1 MAKKTTKSAAIDP
14 ADKEPWL
21 LRMEQIPESPQMVL
35 HWEEVTGMTLGG
47 LREAVE
53 AQSGYVHASRVE
65 QCARA
70 ILMVCATA
78 IDGETTLYKACRELN
93 FSYPQFLGWRRRMPV
108 VDQAIEVIEQV
119 LNARVDHE
127 IYERAVEGWDEDV
140 WWQGAP
146 VGTKRVRD
154 HGLLRFYAESNDAKY
169 TPKQKIE
176 KRVTGSGENGAVV
189 IDASLLR
196 GLSDEEL
203 EFLEKMVAKKATE
216 ES

>member
-1 MAKKTTKSAAIDP
+1 MARKMTNKRVPDAER
-14 ADKEPWL
+14 EPWL
-21 LRMEQIPESPQMVL
+21 VRMESIPANPETVEY
-35 HWEEVTGMTLGG
+35 WEEITGMQLDG
-47 LREAVE
+47 LREAVG
-53 AQSGYVHASRVE
+53 AQSGYVHASRIE

-78 IDGETTLYKACRELN
+78 IDQETTLYKACRHLN
-93 FSYPQFLGWRRRMPV
+93 FPYPTVLGWRRRMPV

-140 WWQGAP
+140 WHQGTP
-146 VGTKRVRD
+146 VGVKRVRD
-154 HGLLRFYAESNDAKY
+154 HALLRFYAESNDPKY

-176 KRVTGSGENGAVV
+176 KKITGSGENGAVV
-189 IDASLLR
+189 IDSNLLR

-203 EFLEKMVAKKATE
+203 QFLEKMVAKKAE
-216 ES
+216 EQ